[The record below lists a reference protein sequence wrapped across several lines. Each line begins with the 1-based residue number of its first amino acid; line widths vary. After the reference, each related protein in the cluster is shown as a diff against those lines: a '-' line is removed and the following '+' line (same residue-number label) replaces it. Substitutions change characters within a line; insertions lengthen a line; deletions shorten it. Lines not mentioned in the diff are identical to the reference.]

1 MRENLR
7 TTKYRDGTIIP
18 MDSSGGEYGNK
29 IGETW
34 SSRTTGARTINGNN
48 FDNLKTFGYLYNWY
62 SVNDIKGL
70 CPVGWSV
77 PSDENWIQL
86 TNFLGYEAGGKI
98 KTIGTTYWRHP
109 NLGATDEVNFSAL
122 PGGHRG
128 TDGEYYNIGFAG
140 NWWSSTSIDSNK
152 AWSRWLYKDSADFY
166 RNSQCV
172 GLKKGGYSVR
182 CIKN

>member
-1 MRENLR
+1 
-7 TTKYRDGTIIP
+7 

-62 SVNDIKGL
+62 SVNDSKGL

-77 PSDENWIQL
+77 PSDENWTQL

-98 KTIGTTYWRHP
+98 KTIGTTYWRQP
-109 NLGATDEVNFSAL
+109 NKGATDEVKFSAL

-140 NWWSSTSIDSNK
+140 NWWSSTSIDSNR
-152 AWSRWLYKDSADFY
+152 AWSRLLYSDSSELS
-166 RNSQCV
+166 RNGQCAGYKKT
-172 GLKKGGYSVR
+172 GLSVR